1 MKKFIF
7 FCLIIFL
14 LVLII
19 IYYIKYNDNI
29 HYEKFINNINYAYKN
44 KIDHNKVHKP
54 CKYKHLIL
62 NKKQL
67 DGTKELLLKFIDFT
81 KKNNVDYFIIGGSL
95 IGCIRNGGLLPFD
108 DDIDVA
114 VFEKDIYLIEKYKDP
129 QFYFEKATYG
139 FGYKFKKKN
148 SNLFIDVM
156 IFEKDKE
163 NPKKYKII
171 NNLWKNEAIYLDE
184 IYPITEKQYSGFTVN
199 VPYKYNQ
206 YLHRAFPKWD
216 KQIRFDCGHHTKK
229 CFYKELGLP
238 RIIDAN
244 YNNSMFLCYTDL

>member
-1 MKKFIF
+1 MKNFIL

-14 LVLII
+14 IIFII
-19 IYYIKYNDNI
+19 IYYLKYNMMI
-29 HYEKFINNINYAYKN
+29 HYEKNINNNIDTYKYNN
-44 KIDHNKVHKP
+44 KIYKP
-54 CKYKHLIL
+54 CNYQHLIL
-62 NKKQL
+62 NKNQL
-67 DGTKELLLKFIDFT
+67 YGTKELLVHFIDFT
-81 KKNNVDYFIIGGSL
+81 KKNKVDYFIIAGSL

-139 FGYKFKKKN
+139 FGYKFKKKD
-148 SNLFIDVM
+148 SDLFIDIM

-184 IYPITEKQYSGFTVN
+184 IYPLIEKQYSGFSVN
-199 VPYKYNQ
+199 VPYKYVQ

-244 YNNSMFLCYTDL
+244 YNNSMFLCYTEL